1 MSPTPIQFETE
12 RLHLIAGSAF
22 MARAEI
28 EDRASFSR
36 LIDARVPENWPP
48 PLNNHDTMLFNL
60 KRLEIGG
67 DQEGWWIWYFIR
79 DDDEHDERILIGNGG
94 FKGRPDAAGSVE
106 LGYSICR
113 DYQNQ
118 GYATEAVFGL
128 VFWAFQQDGVNR
140 ITAETLPEL
149 KASIRVLEKNNF
161 VFQGEGS
168 EPGIILYALTRE
180 RFVNILDL

>member
-1 MSPTPIQFETE
+1 MSPIPIQFETE
-12 RLHLIAGSAF
+12 RLQLIAGSAF
-22 MARAEI
+22 MAHAEI

-36 LIDARVPENWPP
+36 LIDARIPENWPP

-60 KRLEIGG
+60 QRLEIDGA
-67 DQEGWWIWYFIR
+67 QEGWWSWYFIL
-79 DDDEHDERILIGNGG
+79 DEDEERILIGNGG

-106 LGYSICR
+106 LGYSICKE
-113 DYQNQ
+113 YQNQ

-128 VFWAFQQDGVNR
+128 VFWAFQHDGVYR
-140 ITAETLPEL
+140 VTAETLPEL

-168 EPGIILYALTRE
+168 APGIILYALTRE
-180 RFVNILDL
+180 RFANILDL